1 MTESGGRLEQE
12 VVGRS
17 DRGRGAVGRG
27 GREEEITI
35 VELEEGTGGVEVAG
49 ASGGTEEDIT
59 SGVLE
64 YLSELLRPSSIWNI

>member
-17 DRGRGAVGRG
+17 DRGRGAVGRE
-27 GREEEITI
+27 GREEDITI
-35 VELEEGTGGVEVAG
+35 VEFTGGVEVAG
-49 ASGGTEEDIT
+49 VSAGTEEDIT

-64 YLSELLRPSSIWNI
+64 YLSEL

>member
-17 DRGRGAVGRG
+17 DRGRGAVGRE
-27 GREEEITI
+27 GREEDITI
-35 VELEEGTGGVEVAG
+35 VEFTGGTGGVEVAG
-49 ASGGTEEDIT
+49 VSAGTEEDIT

-64 YLSELLRPSSIWNI
+64 YLSEL